1 MKAINAEEK
10 IPSKK
15 KMLIFNSIYLVLFLI
30 IFLMTMFN
38 LHRINLFNSIYNLN
52 HFLRIFLNGLY
63 IVLLIVYFGYVL
75 FIFSYLIYTYIKKT
89 EVNKTIMNIYMKLD
103 LVAFTIKVC
112 VIIYFILL
120 LIVTPCS
127 IQGKSMYPTYNS
139 GNHVLCFN
147 NFNQTP
153 KKDQIIV
160 FCAEK
165 NMFYIKRVKAIEND
179 IITYDPV
186 TLELFVNDIFVWN
199 VSESEYKKILNSINI
214 FDYTMYSFTVP
225 KNKIFVLGDNRGNS
239 EDSRELGLIDKSKV
253 FGIVFS
259 NKKDPNNN

>member
-1 MKAINAEEK
+1 MKPINAEEK
-10 IPSKK
+10 IPTKK
-15 KMLIFNSIYLVLFLI
+15 KMLIFNSIYLFLFLI
-30 IFLMTMFN
+30 IFFMTMFN

-63 IVLLIVYFGYVL
+63 IVLLIVYFSYAL
-75 FIFSYLIYTYIKKT
+75 FIFSYLIYTYIRKI
-89 EVNKTIMNIYMKLD
+89 EVNETIMKIYMKLD

-127 IQGKSMYPTYNS
+127 VQGRSMYPTYNS

-153 KKDQIIV
+153 KKEQIIV
-160 FCAEK
+160 FCADR
-165 NMFYIKRVKAIEND
+165 NMFYIKRVKAVEND
-179 IITYDPV
+179 IITYD
-186 TLELFVNDIFVWN
+186 TETEELFVNDVFAWN
-199 VSESEYKKILNSINI
+199 VSDIEYKAILNSINI
-214 FDYTMYSFTVP
+214 TDYTTYSFTVP
-225 KNKIFVLGDNRGNS
+225 KNKVFVLGDNRDNS
-239 EDSRELGLIDKSKV
+239 EDSRNLGFIDKSKI
-253 FGIVFS
+253 FGVVLT